1 MPPRRNWQSLM
12 PGSLVRFPEELRH
25 PLLSLLC
32 PVFLTNPLF
41 FVVALIEQLE
51 AHQLVV
57 NNATGALNA

>member
-1 MPPRRNWQSLM
+1 M